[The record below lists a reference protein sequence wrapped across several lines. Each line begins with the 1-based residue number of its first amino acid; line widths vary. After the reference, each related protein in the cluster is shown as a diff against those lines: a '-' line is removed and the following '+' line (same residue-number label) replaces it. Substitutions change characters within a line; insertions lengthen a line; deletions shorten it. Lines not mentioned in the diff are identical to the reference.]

1 MATPAKRCRIGNSE
15 EAGVNSQLPPKEPE
29 PSDHLLQA
37 DGAAFE
43 NAAKPFPEK
52 EQPRPVILT
61 VSSPEI
67 VCAEIPAKVD
77 QFLDVCNFCLKK
89 LSHNTDVFMYG

>member
-1 MATPAKRCRIGNSE
+1 MI
-15 EAGVNSQLPPKEPE
+15 SQLPPKEPE
-29 PSDHLLQA
+29 PSDHLLHA
-37 DGAAFE
+37 AGAAFD
-43 NAAKPFPEK
+43 NATKPLPEK

-67 VCAEIPAKVD
+67 VSAETPGQVD
-77 QFLDVCNFCLKK
+77 QFLDQCNFCLKK

>member
-1 MATPAKRCRIGNSE
+1 MI
-15 EAGVNSQLPPKEPE
+15 SQLPPKAPE
-29 PSDHLLQA
+29 PSDHLLHA

-43 NAAKPFPEK
+43 NSAKPLPEK

-67 VCAEIPAKVD
+67 VSAETPAQVD
-77 QFLDVCNFCLKK
+77 QFLDQCNFCLEK